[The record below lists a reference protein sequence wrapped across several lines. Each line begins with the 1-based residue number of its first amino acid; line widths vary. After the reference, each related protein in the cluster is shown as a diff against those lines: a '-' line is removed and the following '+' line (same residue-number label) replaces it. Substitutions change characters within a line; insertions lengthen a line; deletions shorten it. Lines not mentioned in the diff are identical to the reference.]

1 MPSQKAAQRPS
12 QKFRALL
19 RAAGLSTPNAAG
31 GSAGPQVDT
40 QASLESSERHEVGP
54 DRSMQDRSDGGVVDA
69 AERFGAAQTATV
81 ESLAEV
87 DGQESGSFDGG
98 VEAGSVGPVV
108 DQLDRSRSTR
118 AGHDQILKIRN
129 LQCVSSSASFADSR
143 TEEQPP
149 PQNGGNNQHSVG
161 DLVARAIIEYRP
173 DMPAEDWAVVGPFV
187 RDAVTDCDAKTPY
200 AAKDLMAAASR
211 HAWWCWRAAG
221 LELDRGVVYRR
232 EVIGEYIARGC
243 SQMSPASAGNRRSQ
257 LLRMSEILLPP
268 AHQVAQLPALPP
280 SKALEPYS
288 SSELTAL
295 RSWASGLN
303 TQYRREQA
311 HLLLALGLG
320 AGLSNAEI
328 LAVQAQHVHVDEQ
341 GVLIHV
347 DGRRPRT
354 VPVLALWERALI
366 DYGNLRTLDSQQFVF
381 RPRRQSQDSN
391 TIGNFVD
398 RTRPGVVKATAQRMR
413 VTWIVTHLIAGS
425 PLTALIQAAG
435 VESLEALTR
444 YLKFVPNR
452 SLADVRAQF
461 RDAHADIDTP

>member
-1 MPSQKAAQRPS
+1 MNRQGESGERGVKARSALR
-12 QKFRALL
+12 RAGMS
-19 RAAGLSTPNAAG
+19 AAET
-31 GSAGPQVDT
+31 GSDTAGPQIRIQT
-40 QASLESSERHEVGP
+40 SFEA
-54 DRSMQDRSDGGVVDA
+54 SDGVKIRPGLAVRDGGDGRVVNA
-69 AERFGAAQTATV
+69 ADRLGSSKAHAVHGLDEVETEPASDLNGRFGAGSIGPVGYEFCGGSPTRPWHVISLEPTSLIRV
-81 ESLAEV
+81 SSEPDSTESLPTSSDPVHTV
-87 DGQESGSFDGG
+87 DTYHQF
-98 VEAGSVGPVV
+98 
-108 DQLDRSRSTR
+108 
-118 AGHDQILKIRN
+118 
-129 LQCVSSSASFADSR
+129 
-143 TEEQPP
+143 
-149 PQNGGNNQHSVG
+149 VG
-161 DLVARAIIEYRP
+161 DLVARAIAEYRP

-187 RDAVTDCDAKTPY
+187 RDAVTDCDTKTPY

-221 LELDRGVVYRR
+221 LALDRGVVYRR

-257 LLRMSEILLPP
+257 LLRMSEILLPS
-268 AHQVAQLPALPP
+268 ANQVAQLPALPP

-288 SSELTAL
+288 ASELTAL

-328 LAVQAQHVHVDEQ
+328 LAVQAQHVHVDED

-347 DGRRPRT
+347 EGRRPRT

-366 DYGNLRTLDSQQFVF
+366 DYGTLCTLNSRQFIF

-398 RTRPGVVKATAQRMR
+398 RTRPGVVKATSQRMR

-444 YLKFVPNR
+444 YLQFVPGKELTEVR
-452 SLADVRAQF
+452 SQF
-461 RDAHADIDTP
+461 RSAKAGTDLS